1 MRIVE
6 PVEDVIEPVLD
17 RELTGRVFDLFTQ
30 AERSSDRSQGGLGLG
45 LALVKNL
52 VELHGGTVGCTSP
65 GLGKGSTFVI
75 TLPLEEEAL
84 PPEDLPALETP
95 SATGRLKV
103 LVVDDNADAAEMLGM
118 LLASHGHEVV
128 IEHDS
133 LRALDRAR
141 SVRPDVCL
149 LDIGLPEMD
158 GKELARR
165 LRAEPGTAGAVLVA
179 ITGYG
184 QESDRQQIMAAGF
197 DHHLVKPVDMLRL
210 EAILAQAARLATGAL
225 P

>member
-1 MRIVE
+1 MAA
-6 PVEDVIEPVLD
+6 VIGAGV
-17 RELTGRVFDLFTQ
+17 
-30 AERSSDRSQGGLGLG
+30 AAAIGGLGPIG
-45 LALVKNL
+45 DAVRQ
-52 VELHGGTVGCTSP
+52 
-65 GLGKGSTFVI
+65 I
-75 TLPLEEEAL
+75 TLPLEHEAL
-84 PPEDLPALETP
+84 PPDDLPALEAP
-95 SATGRLKV
+95 AAAGQPRLLKV

-165 LRAEPGTAGAVLVA
+165 LRAQPETRAAVLVA
-179 ITGYG
+179 VTGYG
-184 QESDRQQIMAAGF
+184 QQQDREEAFAAGF
-197 DHHLVKPVDMLRL
+197 QHHLVKPVNFDHLIGVLESLR
-210 EAILAQAARLATGAL
+210 GASL
-225 P
+225 SASG